1 MLVLQA
7 TLLAVGAAAVPQI
20 GLVISITLLESMGLP
35 LEAIALVAGIYRIV
49 DQIHTA
55 TNSFGDLVVATVVS
69 KLEGTFDYETF
80 EADNMVKEQ
89 KLSEQV

>member
-1 MLVLQA
+1 M
-7 TLLAVGAAAVPQI
+7 
-20 GLVISITLLESMGLP
+20 
-35 LEAIALVAGIYRIV
+35 

-80 EADNMVKEQ
+80 EADNMTKEV
-89 KLSEQV
+89 KLSEQI